1 LLRARGTRPDSESAF
16 PLSAW
21 QGVHPETSLSIAEL
35 TVWVCRRL
43 SRCLN
48 PRTFL
53 MCNLYSPARRSLVTL
68 SMRTVTSGTGRFI
81 PLGKRSSKGT
91 ENFSNRFVQ

>member
-1 LLRARGTRPDSESAF
+1 
-16 PLSAW
+16 
-21 QGVHPETSLSIAEL
+21 
-35 TVWVCRRL
+35 
-43 SRCLN
+43 
-48 PRTFL
+48 
-53 MCNLYSPARRSLVTL
+53 MCNVYSPARRSLVTL